1 MASLSSKEGMLKLIE
16 ERAVFVGAEKIIGVY
31 NKWYGA
37 ELALVVVYFRKLG
50 GIGTSWIITYELDHK
65 TGDRKL
71 ISYFFKVKK
80 QRWKRMP
87 DSVTQALILK
97 AWPQWTP
104 D

>member
-1 MASLSSKEGMLKLIE
+1 MLKLIE
-16 ERAVFVGAEKIIGVY
+16 ERAVFVDAENVRGV

-37 ELALVVVYFRKLG
+37 ELALVVAYFRKKG
-50 GIGTSWIITYELDHK
+50 EPFSFSWIVTYELDHK

-71 ISYFFKVKK
+71 ISYFFKVRK

>member
-1 MASLSSKEGMLKLIE
+1 MLKLIE
-16 ERAVFVGAEKIIGVY
+16 ERAVFVGAEKISGV

-37 ELALVVVYFRKLG
+37 ELALVVVYFRRLG
-50 GIGTSWIITYELDHK
+50 ETGSSWIITYELDHK
-65 TGDRKL
+65 TGNRKL
-71 ISYFFKVKK
+71 ISYFFKVRK
-80 QRWKRMP
+80 QRWKRMS